1 MKELTTTQNQA
12 VLTMYNLYLNT
23 IDNTAVIV
31 IDTLSSIFERTLTNM
46 GYVPKLIA
54 TSYILSDLQVKAI
67 EFGMT
72 PDLITNLNINRN

>member
-72 PDLITNLNINRN
+72 PDLITNLDINRN